1 MMPIYFREERVRGR
15 KLKLL
20 KQRDVVGNLIATKI
34 NWLSLRK

>member
-20 KQRDVVGNLIATKI
+20 KQRDVVGNLIAKHKEAKT
-34 NWLSLRK
+34 NQA